1 MPNKVELE
9 NTTKKDSVEQTD
21 EHAPVQ
27 KDVSVPQDV
36 QEHVQPGKLSET
48 DRSKLVEDP
57 SLKTVPPPGRSRT
70 SELVRRFEGQ
80 SMPAKP
86 ENAPASP
93 GRSKTAELVRRFE
106 GQPMPAKP
114 GNAPAPPGRSK
125 TAELMRRFEELSK
138 PALPEKKDPEKE
150 GTEKYALLKKDVS
163 SLPKEDKEE
172 RAELLVS
179 KYVTDW
185 KIKKEEQ
192 MAELTDGLSDDE
204 KTKEETRKSVDTPK
218 QKSKTDEFFDAIE
231 NDDDDDAKPG
241 KKSGKKSDDDDDDDA
256 KPAKKSGKKSDDDD
270 DDDAKPAKKS
280 GKKSD
285 DDDDDDAKPA
295 KKSGKKSDDDDD
307 DDAKPAKKSG
317 KKSDDDDDDDD
328 DAKPAKKSDDDDD
341 KDKKGSTSNS
351 GIGSE
356 KGNRTLLSGIY
367 GTIRSGAKARDKRK
381 KGDSRG
387 AALSRFDTASN
398 AFGTA
403 TKGLEGGIS
412 GVEANDDAS
421 AGLGIASGATDMLGS
436 GTNMVKGIYQNRAY
450 GKLANRKETK
460 LSESKMGY
468 THRKSMKRYKE
479 LKEAYH
485 GGDKSARTKE
495 KRMEML
501 KARHD
506 QKRSKDFM
514 ETMSSAK
521 ANAKVKSGAGTGG
534 AISAGIGLGGGILN
548 TIASGLKLA
557 GPGGMIA
564 SAILGGIGSLMKMG
578 SKDIQKG
585 TDAME
590 KKGRKAGNDASGKKY
605 IDEKAASLVKKSDAQ
620 ADHMTVEEA
629 RRIVALRLGVD
640 DPSKYDEVYKKLS
653 ERRADRILNKEEGY
667 EEVLAAMG
675 LSKKA
680 DKATILEALGVS

>member
-138 PALPEKKDPEKE
+138 PALPEKKDPEHQVPNKPLPALPEKKDPEHKVPNKPLPALPEKKDPEKE

-241 KKSGKKSDDDDDDDA
+241 
-256 KPAKKSGKKSDDDD
+256 
-270 DDDAKPAKKS
+270 
-280 GKKSD
+280 
-285 DDDDDDAKPA
+285 
-295 KKSGKKSDDDDD
+295 
-307 DDAKPAKKSG
+307 KKSG